1 MQPRLDLNP
10 AVVTSNFH
18 HLPSSCR
25 PLFLQQPASSKQQA
39 VAAPARLEID
49 RHEATVPLCH
59 GILPAR
65 LHLPLQRSVVVAAP
79 WALAHESPIDQ
90 LVQDGPV
97 RRLGDI

>member
-1 MQPRLDLNP
+1 MQ
-10 AVVTSNFH
+10 AII
-18 HLPSSCR
+18 
-25 PLFLQQPASSKQQA
+25 SSKQQA
-39 VAAPARLEID
+39 ASRCCPRETGD

>member
-1 MQPRLDLNP
+1 MQAIIP
-10 AVVTSNFH
+10 AAT
-18 HLPSSCR
+18 
-25 PLFLQQPASSKQQA
+25 SKQQA